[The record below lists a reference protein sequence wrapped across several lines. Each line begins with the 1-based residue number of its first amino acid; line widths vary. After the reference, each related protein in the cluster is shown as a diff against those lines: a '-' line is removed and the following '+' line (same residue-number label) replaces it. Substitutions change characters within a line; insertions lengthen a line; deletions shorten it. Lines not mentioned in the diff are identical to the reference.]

1 MDARHQ
7 SSDGRFGAKGWC
19 GSLGLQRSANRRRSS
34 YTHSAPEL
42 TATADIRAARTG
54 ISNAAPVGL
63 STGLSPSRLHRFGRF
78 RPSRISECGEPSCYP
93 KRYPKREWAAQE
105 RRNDLNYRFIWCRLQ
120 ESNPRP
126 DDYKSTALPTELSR
140 RSDAAHCSAALE
152 GEGNRRPTGR
162 VQVASAHPASSCSAT
177 PRPPAARRVDQIP
190 PPTHRSRA
198 SPNP

>member
-126 DDYKSTALPTELSR
+126 DDYKTFLGDLSECFRPLQIAPKKDVKSIRYLTTAFHRFPPSCRGPATPFGP
-140 RSDAAHCSAALE
+140 SDKKSK
-152 GEGNRRPTGR
+152 GR
-162 VQVASAHPASSCSAT
+162 VRCDLIGGETTWRGS
-177 PRPPAARRVDQIP
+177 D
-190 PPTHRSRA
+190 
-198 SPNP
+198 